1 MIKMNNA
8 TKRTAHVFS
17 WVLSLCLSLAICLS
31 CIASAAAAESTF
43 EQTLMIEQ
51 TIEGNAN
58 RTKYTYVLTPKEAE
72 NPMPENGP
80 GVYDK
85 EKNTYTFT
93 LDGNDSHTTTLTFPS
108 DKPVNYQ
115 YELTRL
121 ETVPA
126 GDTVKPETHLFGYL
140 VEQDKTTGSMVII
153 PYTCYDSKMEIWNK
167 VDEDGN
173 PLGMT
178 LYNDIVGTK
187 GDIGD
192 KGDKGDQGDKG
203 DPGTDG
209 KDGSAG
215 KNGSDGKNGSN
226 GTNGTNGRNGTNGTN
241 GTSTVKTITQTV
253 GKAINTGDPN
263 HILLWGGMALV
274 SAGALIAILIVRRK
288 KEKDEQKG

>member
-1 MIKMNNA
+1 MIRTNNA

-17 WVLSLCLSLAICLS
+17 WVLSLCLSLAICVS
-31 CIASAAAAESTF
+31 CIATAVAEENTF
-43 EQTLMIEQ
+43 EQTLVIEQ
-51 TIEGNAN
+51 TVEGNAN
-58 RTKYTYVLTPKEAE
+58 RTKYTYVLAPKKDD

-93 LDGNDSHTTTLTFPS
+93 LDGNDSHKTTLTFPS

-115 YELTRL
+115 YELTRV
-121 ETVPA
+121 EEVPA

-140 VEQDKTTGSMVII
+140 VEQDKTTGNMVII

-167 VDEDGN
+167 VDDDGN
-173 PLGMT
+173 PIGMT

-187 GDIGD
+187 GD
-192 KGDKGDQGDKG
+192 KG
-203 DPGTDG
+203 DPGDPGKDGQDG
-209 KDGSAG
+209 KDGADG
-215 KNGSDGKNGSN
+215 QKGSDGKN
-226 GTNGTNGRNGTNGTN
+226 GTNGTNGTNGKNGTNGTN

-263 HILLWGGMALV
+263 HILLWGGLAVLSASALV
-274 SAGALIAILIVRRK
+274 AILILRRK
-288 KEKDEQKG
+288 KEKDEQNS

>member
-1 MIKMNNA
+1 MINNNIA

-17 WVLSLCLSLAICLS
+17 WVLSFCLSLAICLS
-31 CIASAAAAESTF
+31 CITAAFAAENTF
-43 EQTLMIEQ
+43 EQTLVIEQ
-51 TIEGNAN
+51 TVEGNAN
-58 RTKYTYVLTPKEAE
+58 RTKYTYVLTPKKDD

-93 LDGNDSHTTTLTFPS
+93 LDGNDSHKTTLTFPS

-167 VDEDGN
+167 VDDDGN
-173 PLGMT
+173 PIGMT

-187 GDIGD
+187 GD
-192 KGDKGDQGDKG
+192 KG
-203 DPGTDG
+203 DPGQDG
-209 KDGSAG
+209 KDGSDG
-215 KNGSDGKNGSN
+215 QKGDKGTDGKN

-241 GTSTVKTITQTV
+241 GKNGTNGTSIVRTVTQTV
-253 GKAINTGDPN
+253 AKAINTGDPN
-263 HILLWGGMALV
+263 HILLWGGLV
-274 SAGALIAILIVRRK
+274 ILSAGALVAILIVRRK
-288 KEKDEQKG
+288 KEKDEENS